1 MLFFFFLQEPTHS
14 MSDPN
19 IIFEDMAVM
28 SDFELHKL
36 CRQYKV
42 CLKKI
47 WCMIIV
53 LLSHCNNSNNNYV
66 KFFLVSKYLCLAR

>member
-1 MLFFFFLQEPTHS
+1 MKIQNYVIFYKFIMKQNLSPCFFSFLQEPTHS

-42 CLKKI
+42 C
-47 WCMIIV
+47 
-53 LLSHCNNSNNNYV
+53 
-66 KFFLVSKYLCLAR
+66 